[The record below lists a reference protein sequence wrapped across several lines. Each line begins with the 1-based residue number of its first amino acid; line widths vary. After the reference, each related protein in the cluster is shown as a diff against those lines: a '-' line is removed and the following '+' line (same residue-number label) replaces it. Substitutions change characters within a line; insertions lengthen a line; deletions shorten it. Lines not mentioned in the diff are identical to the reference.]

1 MEEIRFCIATNAGLS
16 PPEWVLQARVKQR
29 MAALGLTEIS
39 AYADRVGNSSE
50 LDQLV
55 ALLRVGET
63 SFFRHRA
70 QLQSLQSMVLPTFH
84 KHGKPVRVWS
94 AGCASGEEA
103 YTLAMILDTELARG
117 QKFNVLGSDISTS
130 SLEVASTGIYS
141 LNMQD
146 VPSEFH
152 RYFVPVR
159 DSSTEQS
166 AVHPDIR
173 SQVHFDIHNLA
184 DDKFP
189 ASFDLIFCRNVL
201 IYFTPAA
208 KKRVVEKLVASLKP
222 GGYLFLGYSES
233 LRGVKGL
240 LAEGDQGARVYR
252 RATPESRAP
261 KKSVAPRQKPAPI
274 ANATGHPINKA
285 SQAHQPTNAPSTQ
298 HLRLSGEYNDGVRM
312 AKELRSVVSLDCP
325 TIEVLLD
332 EASYLGSEAAEEMQ
346 RALAENANIVF
357 IASRSGHLR
366 FLRRHGLLASA
377 KEKQ

>member
-1 MEEIRFCIATNAGLS
+1 MEEIRFCIASNAGLS

-70 QLQSLQSMVLPTFH
+70 QLESLQTSVLPTFH
-84 KHGKPVRVWS
+84 KHGEPVRVWS

-103 YTLAMILDTELARG
+103 YTLAMILDKGLARN
-117 QKFNVLGSDISTS
+117 QKYHVLGSDISPS
-130 SLEVASTGIYS
+130 SLEVASAGIYS
-141 LNMQD
+141 LNKQEL
-146 VPSEFH
+146 PSEFH

-159 DSSTEQS
+159 ESSTDQS
-166 AVHPDIR
+166 AIHPDIR
-173 SQVHFDIHNLA
+173 DQVHFDIHNLA

-240 LAEGDQGARVYR
+240 KAEGAQGARVYR
-252 RATPESRAP
+252 RATPQSQQP
-261 KKSVAPRQKPAPI
+261 SVAPRQKPAPI
-274 ANATGHPINKA
+274 ASTPG
-285 SQAHQPTNAPSTQ
+285 QPANAPSHQPASTPSTQ
-298 HLRLSGEYNDGVRM
+298 RLRLSGEYNDGKRM
-312 AKELRSVVSLDCP
+312 AIELRSVISLDCP

-346 RALAENANIVF
+346 RALAANANIVF

-366 FLRRHGLLASA
+366 FLRRHGLLTSA
-377 KEKQ
+377 EDKR